1 MPFLVSNIVR
11 HKKSGRSR
19 VMSAEIK
26 TQELLRIINVD
37 HLSSD
42 DKRLLMSL
50 GELGHDVLDYAQDS
64 NETAFVKEQDGW
76 FVLVYQ
82 LLEDKIV
89 SLKDGNV
96 PRIMP
101 MTFLVSNQSL
111 LIFETD
117 ETAQLLAKVIDR
129 VNQSQEPKKIVLQLL
144 TLFTKSYFTE
154 VEVMGK
160 ERDYLMNQ
168 LRQRPTKK
176 NLTELANLQSGSVY
190 IMMGA
195 QQNGEMLADFQELP
209 SYDSFSD
216 QVKAE
221 FRDTVIEIKQLSNMC
236 SLHTR
241 ILEQLA
247 SSYNNVLSNRL
258 NDNVT
263 SLTIFTIGLTV
274 ITTVTSFYG
283 MNVKLPFA
291 KVDIVWLL
299 ILVITTIIAL
309 VLMHFLRRF
318 VNDGHRHL

>member
-1 MPFLVSNIVR
+1 MP
-11 HKKSGRSR
+11 G
-19 VMSAEIK
+19 ETK
-26 TQELLRIINVD
+26 TQDLFKVINVD
-37 HLSSD
+37 HLSTD
-42 DKRLLMSL
+42 DKQLLMSL
-50 GELGHDVLDYAQDS
+50 GDLGQDVLDYAQDS

-76 FVLVYQ
+76 LVLVYQ

-89 SLKDGNV
+89 SLKAGNI
-96 PRIMP
+96 PKIMP
-101 MTFLVSNQSL
+101 MTFVVSSQSL
-111 LIFETD
+111 LILETD
-117 ETAQLLAKVIDR
+117 ETTQLLAKVIDR
-129 VNQSQEPKKIVLQLL
+129 VNLSQEPKEIMFQLL

-154 VEVMGK
+154 VEAMGK

-168 LRQRPTKK
+168 LRQRATKK

-190 IMMGA
+190 VMMGS
-195 QQNGEMLADFQELP
+195 QQNGDMLADFQELA
-209 SYDSFSD
+209 SYDSFSER
-216 QVKAE
+216 VKAKL
-221 FRDTVIEIKQLSNMC
+221 RDTVIEVKQLSNMC

-291 KVDIVWLL
+291 EVDIVWLL
-299 ILVITTIIAL
+299 ILIITTIIAL
-309 VLMHFLRRF
+309 ILMHFLRRF

>member
-1 MPFLVSNIVR
+1 M
-11 HKKSGRSR
+11 SG
-19 VMSAEIK
+19 EIK
-26 TQELLRIINVD
+26 TQELLRVINVD
-37 HLSSD
+37 HLSPD
-42 DKRLLMSL
+42 DKRLLMTL
-50 GELGHDVLDYAQDS
+50 GNLGHDVLDYAQDS

-76 FVLVYQ
+76 LVAVYQ

-96 PRIMP
+96 PRILP
-101 MTFLVSNQSL
+101 MTFLISNQTL

-129 VNQSQEPKKIVLQLL
+129 VNQRQEPKKIMLQLL

-176 NLTELANLQSGSVY
+176 NLTELANLQSSSVY
-190 IMMGA
+190 VVMGT

-209 SYDSFSD
+209 SYNSFSD

-221 FRDTVIEIKQLSNMC
+221 LRDTVIEVKQLSNMC

-299 ILVITTIIAL
+299 ILIITTIIAL
-309 VLMHFLRRF
+309 ILMRFLRRF

>member
-1 MPFLVSNIVR
+1 
-11 HKKSGRSR
+11 
-19 VMSAEIK
+19 MSAEIK

>member
-1 MPFLVSNIVR
+1 M
-11 HKKSGRSR
+11 SG
-19 VMSAEIK
+19 ETK
-26 TQELLRIINVD
+26 TQDLLKVINVD
-37 HLSSD
+37 HLSTD
-42 DKRLLMSL
+42 DKQLLMSL
-50 GELGHDVLDYAQDS
+50 GDLGQDVLDYAQDS

-76 FVLVYQ
+76 LVLVYQ

-89 SLKDGNV
+89 SLKAGNI
-96 PRIMP
+96 PKIMP
-101 MTFLVSNQSL
+101 MTFVVSSQSL
-111 LIFETD
+111 LILETD
-117 ETAQLLAKVIDR
+117 ETTQLLAKVIDR
-129 VNQSQEPKKIVLQLL
+129 VNLSQEPKEIMLQLL

-154 VEVMGK
+154 VEAMGK

-168 LRQRPTKK
+168 LRQRATKK

-190 IMMGA
+190 VMMGS
-195 QQNGEMLADFQELP
+195 QQNGDMLADFQELP
-209 SYDSFSD
+209 SYDSFSER
-216 QVKAE
+216 VKAKL
-221 FRDTVIEIKQLSNMC
+221 RDTVIEVKQLSNMC

-291 KVDIVWLL
+291 GVDIVWLL
-299 ILVITTIIAL
+299 ILIITIIIAL
-309 VLMHFLRRF
+309 ILMHFLRRF

>member
-1 MPFLVSNIVR
+1 M
-11 HKKSGRSR
+11 SG
-19 VMSAEIK
+19 ETK
-26 TQELLRIINVD
+26 TQDLLKVINVD
-37 HLSSD
+37 HLSTD
-42 DKRLLMSL
+42 DKQLLMSL
-50 GELGHDVLDYAQDS
+50 GDLGQDVLDYAQDS

-76 FVLVYQ
+76 LVLVYQ

-89 SLKDGNV
+89 SLKAGNI
-96 PRIMP
+96 PKIMP
-101 MTFLVSNQSL
+101 MTFVVSSQSL
-111 LIFETD
+111 LILETD
-117 ETAQLLAKVIDR
+117 ETTQLFAKVIDR
-129 VNQSQEPKKIVLQLL
+129 VNLSQEPKEIMFQLL
-144 TLFTKSYFTE
+144 TLFKKSYFTD
-154 VEVMGK
+154 VEAMGK

-168 LRQRPTKK
+168 LRQRATKK

-190 IMMGA
+190 VMMGS
-195 QQNGEMLADFQELP
+195 QQNGDMLADFQELA
-209 SYDSFSD
+209 SYDSFSER
-216 QVKAE
+216 VKAKL
-221 FRDTVIEIKQLSNMC
+221 RDTVIEVKQLSNMC

-291 KVDIVWLL
+291 EVDIVWLL
-299 ILVITTIIAL
+299 ILIITTIIAL
-309 VLMHFLRRF
+309 ILMHFLRRF